1 MARGRRS
8 RSHTATPAAMPSDAV
23 GCTPRQ
29 LLRRRVNNDAMVA
42 ASPRRKGLAAR
53 LRMLSNAT
61 QVRRAPP
68 VIGWQMASDPGKIP
82 KKYQN
87 NTPK

>member
-1 MARGRRS
+1 
-8 RSHTATPAAMPSDAV
+8 MPSDAV

-68 VIGWQMASDPGKIP
+68 VIGWHAPGKIP